1 MTGYAVFDIETTG
14 FRLHP
19 DSLVE
24 IAIVHVDA
32 DGEITGSW
40 DTLLRPQDDEVGPTG
55 VHGVTRAM
63 VRGAPRFAEVAAD
76 LYSLFAGRIP
86 VAHRLPQFDGR
97 FMAAHFGWA
106 GIDVPEI
113 TQGLCTWKHA
123 RRHLDLPGHTLAA
136 CCAHVGIELV
146 DAHQALTDTLA
157 TARLL
162 GHFIR
167 AGHVLEGVPVRL
179 RVPGQTRASYPAPTA
194 GTSQGAEE
202 LATQTPPVGP
212 PAAAF
217 FPRRRLRPA
226 PTSAA

>member
-14 FRLHP
+14 FRLYP

-24 IAIVHVDA
+24 IAVVHVDA
-32 DGEITGSW
+32 EGGITGSW
-40 DTLLRPQDDEVGPTG
+40 DTLLRPRDDEVGPTG

-76 LYSLFAGRIP
+76 LYALFAGRVP

-97 FMAAHFGWA
+97 FMAAHFSWA

-113 TQGLCTWKHA
+113 TRGLCTWKHA
-123 RRHLDLPGHTLAA
+123 RRHLELPGHTLAA

-146 DAHQALTDTLA
+146 DAHQALTDTFA

-167 AGHVLEGVPVRL
+167 AGHVLDGVPL
-179 RVPGQTRASYPAPTA
+179 RAAVPAQARSPEPARDA
-194 GTSQGAEE
+194 GASQGADV
-202 LATQTPPVGP
+202 AAVG
-212 PAAAF
+212 AF
-217 FPRRRLRPA
+217 VPRSRLRPA
-226 PTSAA
+226 ASSRRQSLSGL